1 MSFIQRMVEVA
12 TSGEN
17 CDRLNDGIDNALGGD
32 ICSISERR
40 TIDSFVDAGVKWLSD
55 LDKCADEAIM
65 LIRQDIEVAET
76 EEAETGDGEEKS
88 WKLSQRITRINDF
101 VIRAKEIDVEE
112 FKTALRHTLEKSIDK
127 SELEDE
133 VDSLQL

>member
-17 CDRLNDGIDNALGGD
+17 CDRLNDEIDNALGGD

-40 TIDSFVDAGVKWLSD
+40 TIDSFVDAGVKWLSE
-55 LDKCADEAIM
+55 LDMNADEAIM
-65 LIRQDIEVAET
+65 LIRQDIEIAEA

-88 WKLSQRITRINDF
+88 LKLGQRITRIKDF
-101 VIRAKEIDVEE
+101 VIRSKEIDVEE
-112 FKTALRHTLEKSIDK
+112 FKTALRNFLEKSIDK
-127 SELEDE
+127 NEEGAE
-133 VDSLQL
+133 VDII